1 MKKIE
6 INPHLFRSLDIRGAE
21 AEFVKAQNIE
31 PGSAKEKSAH
41 GSVLSPEIAKVI
53 GRAIAVSQKP
63 KRVVVGHDARRT
75 SPALSKALIDGL
87 LEQGVDVDF
96 IGLVTTD
103 KLYFAI
109 GHYKYDIGVMNTGSH
124 TIKELNGFKI
134 SKYKEGK
141 VTPVA
146 KGSGMEQLK
155 EVALEQKFPKID
167 AKGKLKKIN
176 ISEDFEQYILSFFDY
191 NMFDNQS
198 IIFDGG
204 NGSAGSAFEGIINK
218 LPIKATKLYF
228 EPNGEFPN
236 HEPDPMVSENLIE
249 LVAKLKKDKADFG
262 VAWDG
267 DADRISFIT
276 PEGEILTGGFITAM
290 LLPWVFKKHPHS
302 TVICTPPMSWACREI
317 ALEHNAKI
325 ELAEVGNSFV
335 KKAMEEFDAPLAG
348 EEADH
353 FMFRESFNAES
364 GILPLLIILH
374 RMTKEKLT
382 FKELLNNAK
391 RGYFV
396 TGDIN
401 IEVNDYQKLLEN
413 LNKHYQSLGIV
424 SRLFLGDIQVELP
437 DYHYNIHPSHNDPV
451 VRLNLEAKS
460 KEQVKKGV
468 REVKKLINKYS

>member
-41 GSVLSPEIAKVI
+41 GSILSPEIAKVI

-141 VTPVA
+141 VMPVA

-155 EVALEQKFPKID
+155 EVALEQNFPEVED
-167 AKGKLKKIN
+167 KGKLKKID
-176 ISEDFEQYILSFFDY
+176 ISEDFEQYILSHFDY
-191 NMFDNQS
+191 QS
-198 IIFDGG
+198 FNEQRVICDGG
-204 NGSAGSAFEGIINK
+204 NGSAGSAFEGIIDK

-236 HEPDPMVSENLIE
+236 HEPDPMVPENLEE
-249 LVAKLKKDKADFG
+249 LVDRLKNGEGDFG

-276 PEGEILTGGFITAM
+276 PDGEILTGGFITAM

-317 ALEHNAKI
+317 ALEHNAKV

-335 KKAMEEFDAPLAG
+335 KNAMEKFQAPFAG

-353 FMFRESFNAES
+353 FMFNESFNAES
-364 GILPLLIILH
+364 GILPLMIILE
-374 RMTKEKLT
+374 RLTKSGQS
-382 FKELLNNAK
+382 FVELLEEAK

-396 TGDIN
+396 TGDVN
-401 IEVNDYQKLLEN
+401 IEVQDYEKLLKA
-413 LNKHYQSLGIV
+413 LNTYYQSNGFSSKL
-424 SRLFLGDIQVELP
+424 SLGDLQVVLP

-460 KEQVKKGV
+460 KELLEKGV
-468 REVKKLINKYS
+468 EDVKKLIKELS

>member
-21 AEFVKAQNIE
+21 AEFVKAQNIT
-31 PGSAKEKSAH
+31 PGSAKERSAH
-41 GSVLSPEIAKVI
+41 GSALTPEIAKVI
-53 GRAIAVSQKP
+53 GKAIAVSQKP
-63 KRVVVGHDARRT
+63 QKVVVGHDARRT
-75 SPALSKALIDGL
+75 SPALSKALIEGL

-96 IGLVTTD
+96 IGLATTD

-109 GHYKYDIGVMNTGSH
+109 GHYKYDIGIMNTGSH

-141 VTPVA
+141 VMPVA

-155 EVALEQKFPKID
+155 EVALEQNFSKIRER
-167 AKGKLKKIN
+167 GKLKNID
-176 ISEDFEQYILSFFDY
+176 ISEDFEQYILSHFDY
-191 NMFDNQS
+191 KSFTKQS
-198 IIFDGG
+198 VICDGG
-204 NGSAGSAFEGIINK
+204 NGSAGSAFEGIIDK

-228 EPNGEFPN
+228 EPDGEFPN
-236 HEPDPMVSENLIE
+236 HEPDPMVPENLEE
-249 LVAKLKKDKADFG
+249 LVARLKKGEGDFG

-276 PEGEILTGGFITAM
+276 PEGEILTGGFIAAM
-290 LLPWVFKKHPHS
+290 LLPWVFKQHPHS

-317 ALEHNAKI
+317 ALEHNAKV

-335 KKAMEEFDAPLAG
+335 KNAMEEHEAPFAG

-364 GILPLLIILH
+364 GILPLLIVLE
-374 RMTKEKLT
+374 RLTKSNQS
-382 FKELLNNAK
+382 FNELLSEA
-391 RGYFV
+391 RRDYYV
-396 TGDIN
+396 TGDVN
-401 IEVNDYQKLLEN
+401 IEVQDYEKLLSA
-413 LNKHYQSLGIV
+413 LNIHYQSKGL
-424 SRLFLGDIQVELP
+424 SSKLSLGDLQVVLP
-437 DYHYNIHPSHNDPV
+437 EYHYNIHPSHNDPV

-460 KEQVKKGV
+460 KELLEKGV
-468 REVKKLINKYS
+468 KEVKELIKELS